1 LVGDLKMRSDLLG
14 WFTGKVFAMVA
25 VTAVLAG
32 GAWAASNGKL
42 VYSFAGLGDGAD
54 PATSLTFDGA
64 GNGYGTTVVG
74 GSGYGTVFELKR
86 LSGGKFQETVL
97 YSFSGGADGKNPYGG
112 VIFDGA
118 GNLYGTTVSGGSG
131 GVCSGDGCG
140 VVFELTNNG
149 GIWTESVLYNFTGGN
164 DGSGPGGGVVFD
176 KSGNLYGTTP
186 DGGEFSQGV
195 VYELSLQGSTWKQT
209 VIHAFTGGNDG
220 AVGSL
225 GSLLLDPSGNF
236 YGVSELGGA
245 HSAGTV
251 FRLSPLAG
259 GQWKFTTLY
268 GFAGQPD
275 AAFPYGGLITDGKN
289 NFYGT
294 TYYGGTNGVGTV
306 FKLDL
311 TAKKESVL
319 YSFAEGTDGGYPTST
334 LVFDTVGNMYGTT
347 SMGGIPACDCGTVFE
362 LSPVRGQ
369 DTWKETVL
377 YRFKGDPDGAN
388 PYYGL
393 DPDPSGNLFSTTAS
407 GGNSEAGIVFEF
419 TP

>member
-1 LVGDLKMRSDLLG
+1 MKRESLG
-14 WFTGKVFAMVA
+14 QFMGKVLGMVA
-25 VTAVLAG
+25 VAAMAVS
-32 GAWAASNGKL
+32 GAWAASNGKI
-42 VYSFAGLGDGAD
+42 VYSFTGSGDGGD
-54 PATSLTFDGA
+54 PAASLAFDA
-64 GNGYGTTVVG
+64 TGNGYGTTVNG
-74 GSGYGTVFELKR
+74 GAFGFGTVFELKR

-97 YSFSGGADGKNPYGG
+97 YSFTGGSDGKNPYGG

-140 VVFELTNNG
+140 VVFELTNSG
-149 GIWTESVLYNFTGGN
+149 GNWTETVLYNFTGGN

-186 DGGEFSQGV
+186 DGGQFSVGV
-195 VYELSLQGSTWKQT
+195 VYELSLQGGTWKQS

-225 GSLLLDPSGNF
+225 GSLLLDASGNF

-245 HSAGTV
+245 HAAGTV

-259 GQWKFTTLY
+259 GKWKFTTLY
-268 GFAGQPD
+268 GFGGQSD

-294 TYYGGTNGVGTV
+294 TYYGGTNGVGAV

-334 LVFDTVGNMYGTT
+334 LVFDTVGNLYGTT
-347 SMGGIPACDCGTVFE
+347 SMGGVPACDCGTVFE

-369 DTWKETVL
+369 DTWTETVL
-377 YRFKGDPDGAN
+377 HRFKEKPDGGY

-393 DPDPSGNLFSTTAS
+393 TADPSGNLFSTTAS
-407 GGNSEAGIVFEF
+407 GGNSEAGIVFGF

>member
-1 LVGDLKMRSDLLG
+1 
-14 WFTGKVFAMVA
+14 MVA

-377 YRFKGDPDGAN
+377 HRFKGDPDGAN

>member
-1 LVGDLKMRSDLLG
+1 MRSDLLG

-377 YRFKGDPDGAN
+377 HRFKGDPDGAN